1 MGGDSM
7 AEADALALLA
17 IARRDLLA
25 AQGMT
30 DPTTFHEAVWG
41 FQVQQTIEKALKA
54 WLYLSGVEP
63 PFTHDL
69 VALLKLLDEAGSDIA
84 PYRDLALFTDFAVQI
99 RYDDQPDLQ
108 NLDRSSWNTRAAALV
123 TFIEALLPPPAL
135 P

>member
-1 MGGDSM
+1 ML
-7 AEADALALLA
+7 EADALALLA
-17 IARRDLLA
+17 IARRDLQA
-25 AQGMT
+25 AQGMA
-30 DPTTFHEAVWG
+30 DTTVFHEAVWG

-69 VALLKLLDEAGSDIA
+69 VALLKLLEQAGSDIA
-84 PYRDLALFTDFAVQI
+84 PYRDLARFTDFAVQI

-108 NLDRSSWNTRAAALV
+108 NLDRSDWNGRAEALV
-123 TFIEALLPPPAL
+123 SVIEAMLPPPAV